1 LKRKQL
7 FTEMK
12 LTSILSAFACL
23 FGTTHGCYSFQTSL
37 DETINVVEDTMEI
50 LVLGRYF
57 LRDTESYGRALF
69 DNVQRFYVDSVA
81 LFRIDENGNEVVWW
95 RGISVDDIISVKNQL
110 LSVLYEVYRYVDRV
124 VDYID
129 DISENA
135 CGITLLDTIGQ
146 NATEFIYDIVPQLDP
161 WQPGNFTLTP
171 CAFDRDAIM
180 AQAAVVVDVQEWIES
195 NFEFFELFWETYG
208 RFL

>member
-1 LKRKQL
+1 MGPHKREIFLTNFK
-7 FTEMK
+7 MK
-12 LTSILSAFACL
+12 LGSILAAFAV
-23 FGTTHGCYSFQTSL
+23 FESSSACYSFQSTL
-37 DETINVVEDTMEI
+37 DDTINVVEDTMEI

-69 DNVQRFYVDSVA
+69 DNFQRFYVDC
-81 LFRIDENGNEVVWW
+81 
-95 RGISVDDIISVKNQL
+95 
-110 LSVLYEVYRYVDRV
+110 V

-135 CGITLLDTIGQ
+135 CNIQLLDPVGQ
-146 NATEFIYDIVPQLDP
+146 DVTEFIYDVVPQLDP

-171 CAFDRDAIM
+171 CAFNRDVIM
-180 AQAAVVVDVQEWIES
+180 AQASVVVDVQEWIEA
-195 NFEFFELFWETYG
+195 NFQFFELFWETYG